1 MKLKNYIQELMQKY
15 SEHIICEG
23 ETLTSYGSVWEE
35 AKKLAA
41 VMESGKMYGAACK
54 SSINQ
59 MTVILACIYSESC
72 FVALTEKYG
81 NDFYNGIVNKLNL
94 KNIVSDDGEK
104 LQIHYIQNDVANNM
118 NNVEKDN
125 TTNHKSVSLDEI
137 SEKNIRFILSTS
149 GSSGTPKC
157 VEVSERAIMSNLA
170 DIPKV
175 YVFEQGDRV
184 LIFNELFHCGAIFG
198 ICTSLMYGADI
209 YFYSGEFCPQSI
221 VSLINSK
228 KITVT
233 SGTPTSFYYIADILK
248 RKNSLPSSLRLV
260 FLAGES
266 MTENVKNR
274 IINTLCNT
282 QFIYFYGMTETCSGA
297 TFVYVEN
304 DMKCNCVGHAYP
316 SLELQIVDEHDNLC
330 ANGVCGELKISGD
343 SLFSG
348 YYNDEKQTEA
358 VFRNGWLYTGDMA
371 YMDNENRMYI
381 VSRKDNMIIRAGVN
395 IYPEKIE
402 QMLENDNNIVRA
414 NVYLDRKENSQPG
427 LVFQIVTQHEEKTE
441 SIRKRIIEMGLEKI
455 GAGCMPDR
463 IEIVDKINTG
473 VSGKKVNMNK

>member
-184 LIFNELFHCGAIFG
+184 
-198 ICTSLMYGADI
+198 
-209 YFYSGEFCPQSI
+209 
-221 VSLINSK
+221 
-228 KITVT
+228 
-233 SGTPTSFYYIADILK
+233 
-248 RKNSLPSSLRLV
+248 
-260 FLAGES
+260 
-266 MTENVKNR
+266 
-274 IINTLCNT
+274 
-282 QFIYFYGMTETCSGA
+282 
-297 TFVYVEN
+297 
-304 DMKCNCVGHAYP
+304 
-316 SLELQIVDEHDNLC
+316 
-330 ANGVCGELKISGD
+330 
-343 SLFSG
+343 
-348 YYNDEKQTEA
+348 
-358 VFRNGWLYTGDMA
+358 
-371 YMDNENRMYI
+371 
-381 VSRKDNMIIRAGVN
+381 
-395 IYPEKIE
+395 
-402 QMLENDNNIVRA
+402 
-414 NVYLDRKENSQPG
+414 
-427 LVFQIVTQHEEKTE
+427 
-441 SIRKRIIEMGLEKI
+441 
-455 GAGCMPDR
+455 
-463 IEIVDKINTG
+463 
-473 VSGKKVNMNK
+473 